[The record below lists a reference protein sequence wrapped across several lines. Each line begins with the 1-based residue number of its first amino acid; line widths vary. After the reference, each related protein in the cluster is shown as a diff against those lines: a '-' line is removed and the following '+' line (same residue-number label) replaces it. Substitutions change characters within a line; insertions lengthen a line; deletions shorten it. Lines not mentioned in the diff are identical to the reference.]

1 MKKLFQLILVVFL
14 FAVLPSLAQWSTDPT
29 VNTAIST
36 ATGNQ
41 EQVQICA
48 TSDGGYIM
56 VWQDSR
62 NGIYDIYTQKV
73 NSSGAVQWT
82 VNGVAICTATNH
94 QFNPTIVSD
103 GSGGA
108 IITWYDYRSGNNDIY
123 AQKVNSSGTVQWTS
137 DGVAICT
144 ATGSQANPQIVSDGS
159 GGAIITWLDY
169 RSGTNYDIYSQ
180 KVNSSGTVQWS
191 SNGVAI
197 CTATNEQSYP
207 TIVSDGSGGAIIT
220 WRDYR
225 NGNFDIYAQK
235 INTNGAV
242 QWTADGLAICT
253 ATIIQT
259 ESNIVSDGS
268 GGAIITWQDSRNG
281 NNDIYA
287 QKVNSSGTVQ
297 WTSDGVEI
305 CTATGSQAIPQI
317 VSDGSGGAIITWY
330 DYRSGTNYDI
340 YSQKVNSSGTV
351 QWTAD
356 GVAICIIASLQD
368 NSKIVSDGNGGAIIT
383 WRDYRNGND
392 DVFAQRVNQN
402 GAVQWTADGV
412 AISTATNNQH
422 FPPVIVSDGSG
433 GAIITWKDYRSGTN
447 YDIYAQNVS
456 SDGLL
461 GATTP
466 TVTTTSITN
475 ILNTSATSG
484 GNVTSDVGASV
495 TARGVCWSTSP
506 NPTIANSK
514 TTNGTGTGAFTSN
527 ITGLSLGTT
536 YYVRAYA
543 TNSMGT
549 SYGSSSSFTTTRMPS
564 VVTVSIDN
572 IDFTTATVSANVTND
587 NGYAVTERGVC
598 WGTSANPTTAGSHVS
613 NGSGTGT
620 YSCQLTDLNRSTVYH
635 VRAYAINSQGTAYGN
650 NVTFST
656 VPTLPE
662 WGLIALISL
671 SAMVGGWFV
680 WKRFV

>member
-1 MKKLFQLILVVFL
+1 
-14 FAVLPSLAQWSTDPT
+14 
-29 VNTAIST
+29 
-36 ATGNQ
+36 
-41 EQVQICA
+41 
-48 TSDGGYIM
+48 
-56 VWQDSR
+56 
-62 NGIYDIYTQKV
+62 
-73 NSSGAVQWT
+73 
-82 VNGVAICTATNH
+82 
-94 QFNPTIVSD
+94 
-103 GSGGA
+103 
-108 IITWYDYRSGNNDIY
+108 
-123 AQKVNSSGTVQWTS
+123 
-137 DGVAICT
+137 
-144 ATGSQANPQIVSDGS
+144 
-159 GGAIITWLDY
+159 
-169 RSGTNYDIYSQ
+169 
-180 KVNSSGTVQWS
+180 
-191 SNGVAI
+191 
-197 CTATNEQSYP
+197 
-207 TIVSDGSGGAIIT
+207 
-220 WRDYR
+220 
-225 NGNFDIYAQK
+225 
-235 INTNGAV
+235 
-242 QWTADGLAICT
+242 
-253 ATIIQT
+253 
-259 ESNIVSDGS
+259 
-268 GGAIITWQDSRNG
+268 
-281 NNDIYA
+281 
-287 QKVNSSGTVQ
+287 
-297 WTSDGVEI
+297 
-305 CTATGSQAIPQI
+305 
-317 VSDGSGGAIITWY
+317 
-330 DYRSGTNYDI
+330 
-340 YSQKVNSSGTV
+340 
-351 QWTAD
+351 
-356 GVAICIIASLQD
+356 
-368 NSKIVSDGNGGAIIT
+368 
-383 WRDYRNGND
+383 
-392 DVFAQRVNQN
+392 
-402 GAVQWTADGV
+402 
-412 AISTATNNQH
+412 
-422 FPPVIVSDGSG
+422 VSDGSG